1 MKKVLYTI
9 AAITT
14 LNICFAQL
22 PKPVKLTRP
31 DANKE
36 AISQGNKTVLVDV
49 FKKDEKKIIP
59 ITQLDGEIVA
69 ATESIL
75 AKMQEVVN
83 KANGFKDNKL
93 TEVYNSSKVKG
104 YYRNTNN
111 LNGAIYYNTFRK
123 KSVFIYGEIR
133 KFFDSQ
139 GSSNSYIDFPVN
151 DIAILKSGFDGQY
164 GEYAMFE
171 GACITI
177 DSKKKLQAVFGYIY
191 DRYRSLGGVT
201 SKLGFPISERVKY
214 TSNAYA
220 QLFEGGMIVNSGINS
235 FLITGKIKEKFN
247 YQDCGLP
254 LADAN
259 SEKANSLVVLMVNT
273 QKFEKNVIVGS
284 SKTPACFV
292 KNEIYKKWITYGN
305 STSNGCGLP
314 ISDAAD
320 NGSLIAQN
328 FEKGLM
334 LMVNGKVTF
343 VPDDNEKNAEE
354 NNKIRQQ
361 NKLSVIKF
369 APLKIN

>member
-1 MKKVLYTI
+1 MKLLFVFLCITVQVNIVHAQILRPNKITI
-9 AAITT
+9 PNANKDAVSQA
-14 LNICFAQL
+14 N
-22 PKPVKLTRP
+22 KPV
-31 DANKE
+31 A
-36 AISQGNKTVLVDV
+36 VDV
-49 FKKDEKKIIP
+49 FKKDEKTIIP

-93 TEVYNSSKVKG
+93 TEVFNSSKLKG

-111 LNGAIYYNTFRK
+111 NNGAIYYNSFRK

-139 GSSNSYIDFPVN
+139 GGTESYIDFPVN
-151 DIAILKSGFDGQY
+151 DITTSKSGFDGQY

-171 GACITI
+171 GACIAI

-191 DRYRSLGGVT
+191 DRYRNLGTVT

-214 TSNAYA
+214 SSSSYA
-220 QLFEGGMIVNSGINS
+220 QMFEGGMIVTSGSNS
-235 FLITGKIKEKFN
+235 FLITGRMKEKYN

-254 LADAN
+254 LGDAIT
-259 SEKANSLVVLMVNT
+259 EKANSMVVMMVTT
-273 QKFEKNVIVGS
+273 QKFEKCVIVSS

-305 STSNGCGLP
+305 STSNSCGLP
-314 ISDAAD
+314 TSDAAE
-320 NGSLIAQN
+320 NGSLLAQN

-334 LMVNGKVTF
+334 LLVNGKVTF
-343 VPDDNEKNAEE
+343 VPDDNEKNTEE

-361 NKLSVIKF
+361 SKLGGIKF
-369 APLKIN
+369 APIK